1 MNELVVGVDGS
12 DESRWALRWAASI
25 APAARGDLSVVQAWS
40 GGDPGRADETGEQV
54 NQDLATLVEA
64 TLGAAGADLDVKC
77 EARRGGAV
85 GVLLERVTLDSG
97 LILGSRG
104 RGGFAGLLLGSV
116 SRQCIEHA
124 PCPVMLIRQEPVT
137 PLAGATILVGHDG
150 SAGAHQA
157 LEWAVAVAEAT
168 GATVVA
174 AYAWQTGASEVR
186 PRLHERLT
194 SDAARSVE
202 GWTQDVGSEV
212 RPLDIEG
219 EPRQELIRLA
229 ERLGAGLLVVGRR
242 GSGGVRAL
250 RIGSV
255 VSYLVTTSP
264 VPVAV
269 IPPPPGD
276 DDAS

>member
-25 APAARGDLSVVQAWS
+25 APAAGGDLSVIQAWS
-40 GGDPGRADETGEQV
+40 GGDPGQADETGERV
-54 NQDLATLVEA
+54 NRDLASLVEA
-64 TLGAAGADLDVKC
+64 TLGAAGADLDVTS

-85 GVLLERVTLDSG
+85 GVLLERVTPDSG
-97 LILGSRG
+97 LILGCRG

-124 PCPVMLIRQEPVT
+124 PCPVMITRHEPVA

-150 SAGAHQA
+150 SPGAARA
-157 LEWAVAVAEAT
+157 LDWAVAVAGAT

-174 AYAWQTGASEVR
+174 AYVWQTGASEVR

-202 GWTQDVGSEV
+202 GWAQDAGPDV
-212 RPLDIEG
+212 RPVQVEG
-219 EPRQELIRLA
+219 EPRQEMVRLA
-229 ERLGAGLLVVGRR
+229 ERLDAALLVVGRR
-242 GSGGVRAL
+242 GSGGLRAL

-269 IPPPPGD
+269 IPSPPGD
-276 DDAS
+276 VDDS